1 MFSVILLYSLVLDV
15 ALLVS
20 IARTEIEAVLVRG
33 TRDADVVVGDE
44 PSLED
49 FILPVGV
56 SVQSEKLY
64 SGLPSIPQLFV
75 VQQFEAFG
83 IRQCNFV
90 GDGLETERAADID
103 ACLSLFR
110 LLGGDDNHAVGTL
123 AHRRWRATTGLCSI
137 SMIRC
142 PADSGS

>member
-1 MFSVILLYSLVLDV
+1 MLDV

-56 SVQSEKLY
+56 SRPVREVVFRVALV
-64 SGLPSIPQLFV
+64 PQLFV

-90 GDGLETERAADID
+90 GDGLETDRA
-103 ACLSLFR
+103 
-110 LLGGDDNHAVGTL
+110 
-123 AHRRWRATTGLCSI
+123 
-137 SMIRC
+137 
-142 PADSGS
+142 PPQ